1 MIELFPKWKQLI
13 NGMFQNGTYQTNNKT
28 NNKTN

>member
-13 NGMFQNGTYQTNNKT
+13 NGMFQNGTYHQNNKT
-28 NNKTN
+28 IN

>member
-13 NGMFQNGTYQTNNKT
+13 NGMFHFGTYHPNNKT